1 MLPWPKLHHFMDLAE
16 TLNAEAMQMYEAK
29 KKLLEQD
36 DDTTVRQVGEGKD
49 IFGLLS
55 TCDTASSTEWIF

>member
-1 MLPWPKLHHFMDLAE
+1 MDLAE